1 METRANHV
9 LIGLFTIIVA
19 VLAVLF
25 ALWAS
30 NYTTDR
36 NWDTYDVY
44 FKESVT
50 GLGVGGIVQYNGI
63 NVGEVRRL
71 TLDPKD
77 PRRVIARIRLQAG
90 TPVKIDTKAKLA
102 LVGLTGL
109 AQINLSGGLPE
120 SPRLLPTEDR
130 KVPII
135 ATQPSALQNIAEAA
149 SDIVERLQLIL
160 SDQNIGR
167 ISGTLDDLH
176 QITSTVA
183 GQKDEVAA
191 LIKNLRAVSEQMN
204 TTLVKAQGSLD
215 TIDRSVVQN
224 LPELMKK
231 LDRTLAQLEATGT
244 NANTILTDNREA
256 IANFSQNGLGQV
268 GPTLVDLRALLRELR
283 RVTARL
289 DRNPGGYVTG
299 RTRAEEFEAGEA
311 STKEF
316 EPK

>member
-1 METRANHV
+1 
-9 LIGLFTIIVA
+9 
-19 VLAVLF
+19 
-25 ALWAS
+25 
-30 NYTTDR
+30 
-36 NWDTYDVY
+36 
-44 FKESVT
+44 
-50 GLGVGGIVQYNGI
+50 
-63 NVGEVRRL
+63 
-71 TLDPKD
+71 
-77 PRRVIARIRLQAG
+77 
-90 TPVKIDTKAKLA
+90 
-102 LVGLTGL
+102 
-109 AQINLSGGLPE
+109 
-120 SPRLLPTEDR
+120 
-130 KVPII
+130 
-135 ATQPSALQNIAEAA
+135 
-149 SDIVERLQLIL
+149 
-160 SDQNIGR
+160 
-167 ISGTLDDLH
+167 
-176 QITSTVA
+176 
-183 GQKDEVAA
+183 
-191 LIKNLRAVSEQMN
+191 MN

-299 RTRAEEFEAGEA
+299 RTRAEEFEAGDA